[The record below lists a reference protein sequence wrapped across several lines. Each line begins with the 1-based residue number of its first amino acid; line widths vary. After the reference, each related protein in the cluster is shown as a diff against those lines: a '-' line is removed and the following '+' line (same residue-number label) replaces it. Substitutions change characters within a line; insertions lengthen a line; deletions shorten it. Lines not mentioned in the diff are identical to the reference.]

1 MPLLNDISVSGRG
14 RIGVEKEQCRCKK
27 GVFRMKIVRACKLC
41 GKPQKKDEKQSN
53 ESWNAYDPKEKCECG
68 GSFGYM
74 DSKDAERL
82 RNHD

>member
-1 MPLLNDISVSGRG
+1 
-14 RIGVEKEQCRCKK
+14 
-27 GVFRMKIVRACKLC
+27 MKIVRACKLC

-53 ESWNAYDPKEKCECG
+53 ENWNAYAPKEKCECG

-82 RNHD
+82 RKIET